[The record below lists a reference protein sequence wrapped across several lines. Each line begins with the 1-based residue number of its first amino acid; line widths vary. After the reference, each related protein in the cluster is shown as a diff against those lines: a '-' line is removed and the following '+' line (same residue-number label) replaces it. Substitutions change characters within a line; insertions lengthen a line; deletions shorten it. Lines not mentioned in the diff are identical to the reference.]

1 MTKECRS
8 SNDELFAGPLKAFS
22 WARRVLLEVKL
33 ARLSFVIFD
42 DRKLGLHHCF
52 VIWTSSFLSHSCFD
66 IRHYS
71 LVIVSSRFKI
81 KLATAA

>member
-42 DRKLGLHHCF
+42 DRKLGTSPLLRHLDF
-52 VIWTSSFLSHSCFD
+52 VI
-66 IRHYS
+66 R
-71 LVIVSSRFKI
+71 
-81 KLATAA
+81 